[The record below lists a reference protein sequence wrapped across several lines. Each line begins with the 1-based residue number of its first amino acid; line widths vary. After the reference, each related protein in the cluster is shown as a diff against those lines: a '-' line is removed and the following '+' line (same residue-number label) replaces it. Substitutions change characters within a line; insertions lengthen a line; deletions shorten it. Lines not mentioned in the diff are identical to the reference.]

1 MTDEEGTAMTQ
12 SQISDLLSQQAD
24 RLTAGA
30 QGALPGRGEGL
41 PSLERAGLTG
51 DEQRLLGELMQLARR
66 MHAGLV
72 EVEPRPAFA
81 ADLKARLVAQRR
93 AARDAAPTGHGRL
106 WVAGVVGALSL
117 AGLGFLSYRVARA
130 GASWISS
137 TSSAHGARAALPK
150 A

>member
-1 MTDEEGTAMTQ
+1 MTQ

-24 RLTAGA
+24 RLTTSA
-30 QGALPGRGEGL
+30 GRGLPDRAEGL
-41 PSLERAGLTG
+41 ASVERAGLTP

-66 MHAGLV
+66 VQAGLV

-93 AARDAAPTGHGRL
+93 AAREAEPAGHGML
-106 WVAGVVGALSL
+106 WVAGVAGALSL

-130 GASWISS
+130 GASWISA
-137 TSSAHGARAALPK
+137 TTSAHGARAALPK